1 MVLVH
6 DDGPRATLRMAIFDN
21 LSEGNDDLAR
31 AESIG
36 TSTGYKNRASAEL
49 YPLEV
54 SWNETDQGGPPRT
67 NGAGKQATA
76 VADSS
81 IRSRSCRATASE
93 TLTKISEWTRAIRL
107 PQEDVENFENNF
119 VLFCCG
125 FVFSYSKQEACNLKR
140 EKERHF

>member
-54 SWNETDQGGPPRT
+54 S
-67 NGAGKQATA
+67 
-76 VADSS
+76 
-81 IRSRSCRATASE
+81 
-93 TLTKISEWTRAIRL
+93 
-107 PQEDVENFENNF
+107 
-119 VLFCCG
+119 
-125 FVFSYSKQEACNLKR
+125 
-140 EKERHF
+140 